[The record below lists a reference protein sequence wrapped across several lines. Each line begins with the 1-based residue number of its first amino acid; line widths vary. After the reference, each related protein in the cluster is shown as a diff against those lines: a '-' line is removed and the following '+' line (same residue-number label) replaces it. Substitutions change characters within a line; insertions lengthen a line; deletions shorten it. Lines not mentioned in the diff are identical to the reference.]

1 MKEKRV
7 KDSYTEQVQMVS
19 QADLN
24 GYGRL
29 FGGKLMEWIDI
40 VGAVCARR
48 HAESDVTTVVVDMLR
63 FKAPAYA
70 NDTVILSANVTYVGN
85 TSMEVRVRTYVE
97 ALNREKE
104 LINEAYLVF
113 VALDEKEKPKQVNR
127 LILETEEEIQ
137 VWEQAKLR
145 KERRQQYKFG

>member
-1 MKEKRV
+1 MKEKRISE
-7 KDSYTEQVQMVS
+7 SYTEQVQMVT

-29 FGGKLMEWIDI
+29 FGGKLMKWIDT
-40 VGAVCARR
+40 VAAVCARR
-48 HAESDVTTVVVDMLR
+48 HAESNVTTVVVDTLR

-70 NDTVILSANVTYVGN
+70 NDAVILAANVTYVGN

-97 ALNREKE
+97 ALSGDRE

-113 VALDEKEKPKQVNR
+113 VSLDEREKPKQVNR
-127 LILETEEEIQ
+127 LIVETEEEKKD
-137 VWEQAKLR
+137 WENAKLR
-145 KERRQQYKFG
+145 KEIRQQYKF